1 MKTTNNLFFFLALTV
16 TVLLGYLCFSYSKR
30 EPFSLESKIPRQIW
44 TYWDGEIPP
53 FVQKCIESWHTHNPD
68 YKIVVLNKQNLRRYL
83 PDGVTIDSL
92 KHANDSAARYSDFV
106 RLLILPLYGGI
117 WMDASIICQKPL
129 AWVHRTCTE
138 TDCEFVG
145 YYRNDFTTVPEYKYV
160 ESWFFACVPGSNF
173 VQDWRDE
180 FLRIND
186 YSSVDDYVI
195 NLKNKGVDFQNI
207 PIERLNYLAVYLS
220 AQATIQ
226 RPKRGYNLQ
235 LVKSDDTALK
245 HWIDRG
251 FHPDLA
257 ARDLVEKNDEHKNQP
272 LIKIVG
278 VVREELLKLGE
289 NWNILF

>member
-1 MKTTNNLFFFLALTV
+1 MTNRPIFFLVLTV
-16 TVLLGYLCFSYSKR
+16 AVLLAYLYFTYSNR
-30 EPFSLESKIPRQIW
+30 EPFETNSKIPNQIW

-53 FVQKCIESWHTHNPD
+53 FVQKCIESWHTYNPE
-68 YKIVVLNKQNLRRYL
+68 YNIIVLNKRNLSLYL

-92 KHANDSAARYSDFV
+92 KHANESPARYSDFV
-106 RLLILPLYGGI
+106 RLMILPLYGGF

-129 AWVHRTCTE
+129 AWVHRMCAE

-145 YYRNDFTTVPEYKYV
+145 YYRDDFTTVPEYKYV

-186 YSSVDDYVI
+186 YSNVDDYVTD
-195 NLKNKGVDFQNI
+195 LKNKGIDFQNI
-207 PIERLNYLAVYLS
+207 PPERLNYLAIYLS
-220 AQATIQ
+220 AQVTIQ
-226 RPKRGYNLQ
+226 RPKSMYNLR

-251 FHPDLA
+251 FHSDLA
-257 ARDLVEKNDEHKNQP
+257 ARDLVEKNDEHRDQP

-289 NWNILF
+289 SWNILF